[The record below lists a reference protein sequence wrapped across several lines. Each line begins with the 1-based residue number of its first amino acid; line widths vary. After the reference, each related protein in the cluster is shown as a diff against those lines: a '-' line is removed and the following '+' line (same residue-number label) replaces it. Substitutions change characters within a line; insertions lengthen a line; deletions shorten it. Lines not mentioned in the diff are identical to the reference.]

1 MTEISLNNP
10 FAAPV
15 FYLETTVSV
24 MLDARD
30 LAAQDASHG
39 TVVVADFQEAGRG
52 RVANRPWKAEKGQNL
67 LFALLLHYPDIA
79 SIPPALTLRA
89 ALALSQAVEHIAPAL
104 RGRLRVKWP
113 NDVMLPVGD
122 AYRKTAGILA
132 EGDGRRVYLGVGV
145 NVHQTLF
152 PDDIRH
158 KAGSLALAL
167 GDADLPRNTRCNV
180 LTAFL
185 SCLHA
190 DIEAPSRGGSPHPW
204 REQLEER
211 LYLKGSR
218 VRFIAGP
225 ADAGRAVEGL
235 LCGVGEGGE
244 LLLRTDAGIEA
255 FVAGELEVW

>member
-1 MTEISLNNP
+1 MTEISLANP

-15 FYLETTVSV
+15 FYLETTLSV

-30 LAAQDASHG
+30 LAAQDAPHG

-67 LFALLLHYPDIA
+67 LFALLLRYPDIA

-89 ALALSQAVEHIAPAL
+89 ALALSQAVERLAPAL

-113 NDVMLPVGD
+113 NDVMLPIGG

-132 EGDGRRVYLGVGV
+132 EGDGRWVYLGVGV

-152 PDDIRH
+152 PEDIRH
-158 KAGSLALAL
+158 KAGSIALAL
-167 GDADLPRNTRCNV
+167 GDAAGDLPRNTRCNV

-185 SCLHA
+185 SRLHA
-190 DIEAPSRGGSPHPW
+190 DIEAPSAPPW
-204 REQLEER
+204 RDQLGGR

-244 LLLRTDAGIEA
+244 LLLRTEAGIER
-255 FVAGELEVW
+255 FVAGELEAY